1 MEDGGGIFW
10 GGLAYTLAMTDP
22 TANIRV
28 VLVGTTHPGNIGSTA
43 RAMKVMG
50 LRRLYLAAI
59 EAPFPSSRATALATS
74 ADDLLQ
80 SAVRTETLMEAIADC
95 QLVIGTSARTRALP
109 LPLMNPRSAAAHTV
123 QHAGKGQEVAIVFG
137 RESSGLTNG
146 ETDLCHQLINIPT
159 DREYNSLNL
168 AQAVQVVCYEVFM
181 ACQGELP
188 DLVEPAD
195 WVPEPAERMDVFF
208 RRLEETLLAIGFLNP
223 DQPKRL
229 MQRLRRLYQR
239 ARPDENE
246 LNILNGIL
254 SATLEAARV
263 RRQKDR

>member
-1 MEDGGGIFW
+1 
-10 GGLAYTLAMTDP
+10 LAYTLWMSDLTE
-22 TANIRV
+22 NIRV

-80 SAVRTETLMEAIADC
+80 TAVRTDTLMEAISDC

-109 LPLMNPRSAAAHTV
+109 LPLMTPRSAAAHVV
-123 QHAGKGQEVAIVFG
+123 QHATDQQVAIVFG
-137 RESSGLTNG
+137 RESSGMTNE

-159 DREYNSLNL
+159 NKEYNSLNL
-168 AQAVQVVCYEVFM
+168 AQAVQVVCYEIFT
-181 ACQGELP
+181 ARQEDLP
-188 DLVEPAD
+188 DRVEPHD
-195 WVPEPAERMDVFF
+195 WIPESAERMDVYF
-208 RRLEETLLAIGFLNP
+208 RRLEETLLSIGFMNP

-239 ARPDENE
+239 AQPDENE

-254 SATLEAARV
+254 SATLEAAGG
-263 RRQKDR
+263 RRQNDR

>member
-1 MEDGGGIFW
+1 MSDFTH
-10 GGLAYTLAMTDP
+10 LSN
-22 TANIRV
+22 NIRI
-28 VLVGTTHPGNIGSTA
+28 VLVGTTHPGNIGSAA

-50 LRRLYLAAI
+50 LHRLYLAAI

-80 SAVRTETLMEAIADC
+80 TAVVTDSLMEAIADC
-95 QLVIGTSARTRALP
+95 QLVIGTSARSRSLP
-109 LPLMNPRSAAAHTV
+109 LPLMNPRSAARHV
-123 QHAGKGQEVAIVFG
+123 VEHATDQQVAIVFG
-137 RESSGLTNG
+137 REKSGLTNE

-159 DREYNSLNL
+159 GKEYNSLNL
-168 AQAVQVVCYEVFM
+168 AQAVQVVTYEIFM
-181 ACQGELP
+181 TMLGELP

-195 WVPEPAERMDVFF
+195 WTPESAERVDFYMK
-208 RRLEETLLAIGFLNP
+208 RLEETLLAIGFMNP

-254 SATLEAARV
+254 SATLESARG
-263 RRQKDR
+263 RQQADD

>member
-1 MEDGGGIFW
+1 L
-10 GGLAYTLAMTDP
+10 GGLAYTLGMNGLMD
-22 TANIRV
+22 NIRV
-28 VLVGTTHPGNIGSTA
+28 VLVGTTHPGNIGSAA

-80 SAVRTETLMEAIADC
+80 SAVQTDTLMEAISDC

-109 LPLMNPRSAAAHTV
+109 LPLMNPRSAAAHALR
-123 QHAGKGQEVAIVFG
+123 HAADQQVAIVFG
-137 RESSGLTNG
+137 RESSGLTND
-146 ETDLCHQLINIPT
+146 ETDLCHRLINIPT

-181 ACQGELP
+181 ALQVDLPELI
-188 DLVEPAD
+188 EPAD
-195 WVPEPAERMDVFF
+195 WVPESAERMDVYF
-208 RRLEETLLAIGFLNP
+208 RRMEETLLAIGFLNP

-254 SATLEAARV
+254 SATLEAARG
-263 RRQKDR
+263 RRNQEP

>member
-1 MEDGGGIFW
+1 
-10 GGLAYTLAMTDP
+10 MTDLSK
-22 TANIRV
+22 NIRV

-80 SAVRTETLMEAIADC
+80 TAVRTDTLVEAISDC

-109 LPLMNPRSAAAHTV
+109 LPLMNPRSAAEHV
-123 QHAGKGQEVAIVFG
+123 VGQAADHQVALVFG
-137 RESSGLTNG
+137 RESRGLTND
-146 ETDLCHQLINIPT
+146 ETDRCHLLINIPT
-159 DREYNSLNL
+159 DQEYNSLNL
-168 AQAVQVVCYEVFM
+168 AQAVQVVCYEIFM
-181 ACQGELP
+181 ALQGELP
-188 DLVEPAD
+188 GLVQPSD
-195 WVPEPAERMDVFF
+195 WVPEPAERMDVYF
-208 RRLEETLLAIGFLNP
+208 RRLEETLLAIGFMNP

-254 SATLEAARV
+254 SATREAASG
-263 RRQKDR
+263 RRNKDR